1 MPFTKEDIV
10 LATMAAGGEG
20 ARFEPVQIQKILFL
34 IDEKVSRSVQ
44 SVGGPHFNFQ
54 PYDYGPFDRDVY
66 RVLDSLSDKGEVS
79 TAPVRWYCDY
89 GLTSQGYEKGQKNL
103 DLLGDRA
110 KKEIGKVVEWA
121 SRVSFDELVSTIY
134 QQYPKMKKRSVFR
147 A

>member
-1 MPFTKEDIV
+1 MPFKKEELV

-34 IDEKVSRSVQ
+34 IDEKLSKII
-44 SVGGPHFNFQ
+44 GGPHFNFQ

-66 RVLDSLSDKGEVS
+66 RVLDGLSDKGEVS
-79 TAPVRWYCDY
+79 TAPVRWYRDY
-89 GLTSQGYEKGQKNL
+89 GLTSQGYEKGRKNL
-103 DLLGDRA
+103 ALLGEPA
-110 KKEIGKVVEWA
+110 KKEIDEVVKWA
-121 SRVSFDELVSTIY
+121 YGMSFDELVSTIY